1 MIIVQTRLFSLVR
14 YALNTSNIEI
24 KLEEGAT
31 VEDLLKNIVSM
42 KPEKLNGLPIR
53 VAVNKEYVK
62 ENYILHNKDE
72 VALIPPVSG
81 G

>member
-1 MIIVQTRLFSLVR
+1 MIIVQARLFSLVR
-14 YALNTSNIEI
+14 YALNTSNVEI
-24 KLEEGAT
+24 KLEDGST
-31 VEDLLKNIVSM
+31 VENLLENIIAM

-53 VAVNKEYVK
+53 VAVNKEYA
-62 ENYILHNKDE
+62 EEHHILQNQDE